1 MLNALLRLIS
11 SRPYDY
17 GMWRDDRRVIVP
29 AHLVEINELLA
40 GDYVK
45 IPKR

>member
-1 MLNALLRLIS
+1 MLSALLRLIS

-17 GMWRDDRRVIVP
+17 GMWRDDRRVFVP

-40 GDYVK
+40 RDKHGN
-45 IPKR
+45 